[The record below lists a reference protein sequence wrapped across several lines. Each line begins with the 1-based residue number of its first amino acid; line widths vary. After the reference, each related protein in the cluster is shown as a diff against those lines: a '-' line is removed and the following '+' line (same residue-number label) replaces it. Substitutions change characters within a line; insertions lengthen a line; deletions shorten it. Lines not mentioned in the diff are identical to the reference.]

1 MEEGQVSAAK
11 CILWT
16 VASLTVAACATRPG
30 PRDEVAHVNPASV
43 AASPA
48 EWDGREVEMVGLL
61 VWEFENL
68 AFYQSYGAY
77 CRGGERTAI
86 YVDWHNW
93 AGVTRGDNRRRVMVR
108 GVFRNKVG
116 VKQPDGSILLSNAAS
131 GPGPL
136 EPGHVVRWL
145 SPPAKPCPRALP

>member
-1 MEEGQVSAAK
+1 MSAAK

-16 VASLTVAACATRPG
+16 LASLTVAACATLPG
-30 PRDEVAHVNPASV
+30 PRDGVAHVNPASV

-68 AFYQSYGAY
+68 AFYQGYGAY

-93 AGVTRGDNRRRVMVR
+93 AGVTRADNRRRVMVR

>member
-1 MEEGQVSAAK
+1 MRNATTW
-11 CILWT
+11 ILIS
-16 VASLTVAACATRPG
+16 VASVLPACATSPK
-30 PRDEVAHVNPASV
+30 PRETVAHVNPASV

-48 EWDGREVEMVGLL
+48 EWDGREVEMVGML

-68 AFYQSYGAY
+68 GLYQSYGAF

-93 AGVTRGDNRRRVMVR
+93 AGVTRADSRRQVIVR
-108 GVFRNKVG
+108 GVFHNRNG
-116 VKQPDGSILLSNAAS
+116 MPQPNGSIGISNAAP

-136 EPGHVVRWL
+136 EPGNLVRFL
-145 SPPAKPCPRALP
+145 SRPHKPCPKALP

>member
-1 MEEGQVSAAK
+1 MSAAK

-16 VASLTVAACATRPG
+16 VASLTVGACATRPG
-30 PRDEVAHVNPASV
+30 PRDGVAHVNPASV

-68 AFYQSYGAY
+68 AFYQGYGAY

-93 AGVTRGDNRRRVMVR
+93 AGVTRADNRRRVMVR

>member
-1 MEEGQVSAAK
+1 MKETKRILLIAA
-11 CILWT
+11 T
-16 VASLTVAACATRPG
+16 VTLAACATRPG
-30 PRDEVAHVNPASV
+30 PRDTIAHVNPASV

-77 CRGGERTAI
+77 CRAGERTAI
-86 YVDWHNW
+86 YVDWRAW
-93 AGVTRGDNRRRVMVR
+93 PGVTRGDNRRRVIVR
-108 GVFRNKVG
+108 GVFRNRVG
-116 VKQPDGSILLSNAAS
+116 VKQPDGSILVSNAAA

-145 SPPAKPCPRALP
+145 SPPLKPCPKALP

>member
-1 MEEGQVSAAK
+1 MSAAK
-11 CILWT
+11 CIPWI
-16 VASLTVAACATRPG
+16 VASLSIAGCATRPG
-30 PRDEVAHVNPASV
+30 PRDRIAHVNPASV

-48 EWDGREVEMVGLL
+48 EWDGREVELVGLV
-61 VWEFENL
+61 VWEPDSL
-68 AFYQSYGAY
+68 ALYQSYAAY

-86 YVDWHNW
+86 SADWRVW
-93 AGVTRGDNRRRVMVR
+93 PGVTRGDNRRRVIIR

>member
-30 PRDEVAHVNPASV
+30 PSDGVAHVNPASV

-68 AFYQSYGAY
+68 AFYQGYGAY

-136 EPGHVVRWL
+136 EAGHVVRWL